1 MSVAVRWLAAATLV
15 AACQHNINTPFPS
28 GLEPLEADM
37 ASCPTDMTTEM
48 ISITSTDSDY
58 IRVYGCGYVQLAPAV
73 VWPATHSPDP
83 NVAICST
90 TSHTV
95 DIDNQPQYEYSFLV
109 HYEVD
114 NVLTVTWDDQWRMGL
129 IEGTE
134 DAPTLGMIK
143 HQKTDGSSFITLSE
157 GTIQVL
163 ATDDPDVTELDF
175 VEHLNAVEAST
186 TDVIEGVTH
195 NYNSLVAVSHGNPV
209 PACP

>member
-1 MSVAVRWLAAATLV
+1 MYRVAAALLAV
-15 AACQHNINTPFPS
+15 AACQHDVHTPFPA
-28 GLEPLEADM
+28 GLEPFEPDM
-37 ASCPTDMTTEM
+37 ATCPADTTSEM
-48 ISITSTDSDY
+48 ISITSTDTDY
-58 IRVYGCGYVQLAPAV
+58 IRVYGCGFVQLAPAV

-95 DIDNQPQYEYSFLV
+95 DVANQPQYEYSFLV

-114 NVLTVTWDDQWRMGL
+114 NVLTVTWDDQWRFGI
-129 IEGTE
+129 IEGT
-134 DAPTLGMIK
+134 DADPMFGMIK

-175 VEHLNAVEAST
+175 VEHLNAVEAT
-186 TDVIEGVTH
+186 ADDVIKNVTH

-209 PACP
+209 PPCP